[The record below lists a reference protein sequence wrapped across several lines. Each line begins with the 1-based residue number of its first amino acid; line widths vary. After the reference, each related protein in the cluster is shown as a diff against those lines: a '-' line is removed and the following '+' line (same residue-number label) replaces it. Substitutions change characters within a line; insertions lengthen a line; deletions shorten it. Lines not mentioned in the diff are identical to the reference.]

1 MIIYFLHYFS
11 TPIQQRAKAI
21 AAYVLSSLIYFLQEE
36 NIIKK
41 IIAMLLASAM
51 LCVGFAGCGGK
62 DSKDGKDG
70 NPNVSAT
77 DVSATDVI
85 VKGTVDVSNVK
96 LIKDGTLSV
105 GMEIGYPPFE
115 DKAEN
120 GDAIGY
126 DVDLVYAIADKL
138 GLEVN
143 IVDTAFDVIFA
154 GIGTNYDCVVS
165 AVTITDERR
174 ENCLFS
180 DPYIDSYQAVV
191 VKKGSDIKITSLND
205 LSGKS
210 VALQDATTSKA
221 LLEDMIKTGT
231 VTDCKMGPSEK
242 VLTAFTALDVV
253 LCDSPVAD
261 TYITNYPDKYE
272 LAFLDKE
279 NVEQFGVAMAK
290 TDEALQTAV
299 NEAMKQLKDEGFFDD
314 NKAKWFA

>member
-1 MIIYFLHYFS
+1 M
-11 TPIQQRAKAI
+11 K
-21 AAYVLSSLIYFLQEE
+21 
-36 NIIKK
+36 KK

-51 LCVGFAGCGGK
+51 LCMSFVGCGG
-62 DSKDGKDG
+62 SKQD
-70 NPNVSAT
+70 
-77 DVSATDVI
+77 DVSSAAE
-85 VKGTVDVSNVK
+85 VKATVDVSNVK
-96 LIKDGTLSV
+96 LIKDGTLTV

-120 GDAIGY
+120 GDPVGY
-126 DVDLVYAIADKL
+126 DVDLVYAVADKL

-191 VKKGSDIKITSLND
+191 VKKGSDIKIESLKD

-221 LLEDMIKTGT
+221 LLDDMIKTGNT
-231 VTDCKMGPSEK
+231 MLTTASILKEK
-242 VLTAFTALDVV
+242 GARDIYYIAPFGMFTNGFDEFDKAYKDGLIKAVVCTNLIYRPKELLEKEWYVDVNMTPYVARIIDALNVDESVSK
-253 LCDSPVAD
+253 LINS
-261 TYITNYPDKYE
+261 TSRIRE
-272 LAFLDKE
+272 FLD
-279 NVEQFGVAMAK
+279 QIRF
-290 TDEALQTAV
+290 DEFIEDV
-299 NEAMKQLKDEGFFDD
+299 IY
-314 NKAKWFA
+314 

>member
-1 MIIYFLHYFS
+1 MK
-11 TPIQQRAKAI
+11 R
-21 AAYVLSSLIYFLQEE
+21 
-36 NIIKK
+36 K
-41 IIAMLLASAM
+41 IFAMLLAAAM
-51 LCVGFAGCGGK
+51 LCVSFVGCGSD
-62 DSKDGKDG
+62 DSKK
-70 NPNVSAT
+70 
-77 DVSATDVI
+77 DVSSAAAVQ
-85 VKGTVDVSNVK
+85 GSVDVSNVK
-96 LIKDGTLSV
+96 LIKEGTLTV

-120 GDAIGY
+120 GDPIGY
-126 DVDLVYAIADKL
+126 DVDLVYALADKM

-180 DPYIDSYQAVV
+180 EPYIDSYQAVV
-191 VKKGSDIKITSLND
+191 VKKGSDIKIESLKD

-242 VLTAFTALDVV
+242 VLTAFTALDNGEYDVV

-290 TDEALQTAV
+290 NDVELQTAV
-299 NEAMKQLKDEGFFDD
+299 NEAMKQLKEEGFFKE
-314 NKAKWFA
+314 NTAKWFA

>member
-1 MIIYFLHYFS
+1 M
-11 TPIQQRAKAI
+11 KM
-21 AAYVLSSLIYFLQEE
+21 
-36 NIIKK
+36 KK
-41 IIAMLLASAM
+41 MLAMLLAAAM
-51 LCVGFAGCGGK
+51 LCVSFVGCNGEKK
-62 DSKDGKDG
+62 D
-70 NPNVSAT
+70 
-77 DVSATDVI
+77 DVNSDSEP
-85 VKGTVDVSNVK
+85 KGTVDVSDVK
-96 LIKDGTLSV
+96 LIKDGTLTV

-115 DKAEN
+115 YKEEN
-120 GDAIGY
+120 GDPVGY
-126 DVDLVYAIADKL
+126 DVDLVYALADKL

-180 DPYIDSYQAVV
+180 EPYIDSYQAVV
-191 VKKGSDIKITSLND
+191 VKKGSDIKIESLKD

-221 LLEDMIKTGT
+221 LLEDMIETGT

-242 VLTAFTALDVV
+242 VLTCFTALDNGEYDVV

-261 TYITNYPDKYE
+261 TYLTNDPDKYE

-290 TDEALQTAV
+290 TDTALQTAI
-299 NEAMKQLKDEGFFDD
+299 NEAMKQLKEEGFFED
-314 NKAKWFA
+314 NTAKWFA

>member
-1 MIIYFLHYFS
+1 MK
-11 TPIQQRAKAI
+11 R
-21 AAYVLSSLIYFLQEE
+21 
-36 NIIKK
+36 K
-41 IIAMLLASAM
+41 IIAMLLAAAM
-51 LCVGFAGCGGK
+51 LCVSFVGCGSD
-62 DSKDGKDG
+62 DSK
-70 NPNVSAT
+70 N
-77 DVSATDVI
+77 DVSSAAAVQ
-85 VKGTVDVSNVK
+85 GSVDVSNVK
-96 LIKDGTLSV
+96 LIKEGTLTV

-120 GDAIGY
+120 GDPIGY
-126 DVDLVYAIADKL
+126 DVDLVYALADKM

-180 DPYIDSYQAVV
+180 EPYIDSYQAVV
-191 VKKGSDIKITSLND
+191 VKKGSDIKIESLKD

-242 VLTAFTALDVV
+242 VLTAFTALENGEYDVV

-290 TDEALQTAV
+290 NDVELQTAV
-299 NEAMKQLKDEGFFDD
+299 NEAMKQLKEEGFFEE
-314 NKAKWFA
+314 NTAKWFA

>member
-1 MIIYFLHYFS
+1 MK
-11 TPIQQRAKAI
+11 R
-21 AAYVLSSLIYFLQEE
+21 
-36 NIIKK
+36 K
-41 IIAMLLASAM
+41 IIAMLLAAAM
-51 LCVGFAGCGGK
+51 LCVSFVGCGSD
-62 DSKDGKDG
+62 DSK
-70 NPNVSAT
+70 N
-77 DVSATDVI
+77 DVSSAAAVQ
-85 VKGTVDVSNVK
+85 GSVDVSNVK
-96 LIKDGTLSV
+96 LIKEGTLSV

-120 GDAIGY
+120 GDPIGY
-126 DVDLVYAIADKL
+126 DVDLVYALADKM

-180 DPYIDSYQAVV
+180 EPYIDSYQAVV
-191 VKKGSDIKITSLND
+191 VKKGSDIKIESLKD

-242 VLTAFTALDVV
+242 VLTAFTALENGEYDVV

-272 LAFLDKE
+272 LAFLDKA

-290 TDEALQTAV
+290 NDVELQTAV
-299 NEAMKQLKDEGFFDD
+299 NEAMKQLKEEGFFEE
-314 NKAKWFA
+314 NTAKWFA

>member
-1 MIIYFLHYFS
+1 MK
-11 TPIQQRAKAI
+11 R
-21 AAYVLSSLIYFLQEE
+21 
-36 NIIKK
+36 K
-41 IIAMLLASAM
+41 IIAMLLAAAM
-51 LCVGFAGCGGK
+51 LCVSFVGCGSD
-62 DSKDGKDG
+62 DSK
-70 NPNVSAT
+70 N
-77 DVSATDVI
+77 DVSSAAAVQ
-85 VKGTVDVSNVK
+85 GSVDVSNVK
-96 LIKDGTLSV
+96 LIKEGTLSV

-120 GDAIGY
+120 GDPIGY
-126 DVDLVYAIADKL
+126 DVDLVYALADKM

-180 DPYIDSYQAVV
+180 EPYIDSYQAVV
-191 VKKGSDIKITSLND
+191 VKKGSDIKIESLKD

-231 VTDCKMGPSEK
+231 VTDCKMGSSEK
-242 VLTAFTALDVV
+242 VLTAFTALDNGEYDVV

-290 TDEALQTAV
+290 NDVELQTAV
-299 NEAMKQLKDEGFFDD
+299 NEAMKQLKEEGFFEE
-314 NKAKWFA
+314 NTAKWFA

>member
-1 MIIYFLHYFS
+1 MK
-11 TPIQQRAKAI
+11 R
-21 AAYVLSSLIYFLQEE
+21 
-36 NIIKK
+36 K
-41 IIAMLLASAM
+41 IIAMLLAAAM
-51 LCVGFAGCGGK
+51 LCVSFVGCGSD
-62 DSKDGKDG
+62 DSK
-70 NPNVSAT
+70 N
-77 DVSATDVI
+77 DVSSAAAVQ
-85 VKGTVDVSNVK
+85 GSVDVSNVK
-96 LIKDGTLSV
+96 LIKEGTLSV

-120 GDAIGY
+120 GDPIGY
-126 DVDLVYAIADKL
+126 DVDLVYALADKM

-180 DPYIDSYQAVV
+180 EPYIDSYQAVV
-191 VKKGSDIKITSLND
+191 VKKGSDIKIESLKD

-242 VLTAFTALDVV
+242 VLTAFTALDNGEYDVV

-290 TDEALQTAV
+290 NDVELQTAV
-299 NEAMKQLKDEGFFDD
+299 NEAMKQLKEEGFFEE
-314 NKAKWFA
+314 NTAKWFA

>member
-1 MIIYFLHYFS
+1 MK
-11 TPIQQRAKAI
+11 R
-21 AAYVLSSLIYFLQEE
+21 
-36 NIIKK
+36 K
-41 IIAMLLASAM
+41 IFAMLLAAAM
-51 LCVGFAGCGGK
+51 LCVSFVGCGSD
-62 DSKDGKDG
+62 DSK
-70 NPNVSAT
+70 N
-77 DVSATDVI
+77 DVSSAAAVQ
-85 VKGTVDVSNVK
+85 GSVDVSNVK
-96 LIKDGTLSV
+96 LIKEGTLTV

-120 GDAIGY
+120 GEPIGY
-126 DVDLVYAIADKL
+126 DVDLVYALADKM

-180 DPYIDSYQAVV
+180 EPYIDSYQAVV
-191 VKKGSDIKITSLND
+191 VKKGSDIKIESLKD

-242 VLTAFTALDVV
+242 VLTAFTALDNGEYDVV

-290 TDEALQTAV
+290 NDVELQTAV
-299 NEAMKQLKDEGFFDD
+299 NEAMKQLKEEGFFEE
-314 NKAKWFA
+314 NTAKWFA

>member
-1 MIIYFLHYFS
+1 M
-11 TPIQQRAKAI
+11 K
-21 AAYVLSSLIYFLQEE
+21 
-36 NIIKK
+36 KK
-41 IIAMLLASAM
+41 IVATLLAAAM
-51 LCVGFAGCGGK
+51 LCVSFAGCGG
-62 DSKDGKDG
+62 SKNDA
-70 NPNVSAT
+70 VS
-77 DVSATDVI
+77 SAAE
-85 VKGTVDVSNVK
+85 VKGSVDVSDVK
-96 LIKDGTLSV
+96 LIKEGTLTV

-120 GDAIGY
+120 GDPVGY
-126 DVDLVYAIADKL
+126 DVDLVYAVADKL

-180 DPYIDSYQAVV
+180 DPYIDSYQAFV
-191 VKKGSDIKITSLND
+191 VKKGNDIKIESLKD

-221 LLEDMIKTGT
+221 LLDDMIKTGT

-242 VLTAFTALDVV
+242 VLTAFTALDNGEYDVV

-290 TDEALQTAV
+290 DDTALQTAV
-299 NEAMKQLKDEGFFDD
+299 NEAMKQLKEEGFFEE
-314 NKAKWFA
+314 NTAKWFA

>member
-1 MIIYFLHYFS
+1 M
-11 TPIQQRAKAI
+11 K
-21 AAYVLSSLIYFLQEE
+21 
-36 NIIKK
+36 KK
-41 IIAMLLASAM
+41 IVATLLAAAM
-51 LCVGFAGCGGK
+51 LCVSFAGCGG
-62 DSKDGKDG
+62 SKNDA
-70 NPNVSAT
+70 VS
-77 DVSATDVI
+77 SAAE
-85 VKGTVDVSNVK
+85 VKGSVDVSDVK
-96 LIKDGTLSV
+96 LIKEGTLTV

-120 GDAIGY
+120 GDPVGY
-126 DVDLVYAIADKL
+126 DVDLVYAVADKL

-191 VKKGSDIKITSLND
+191 VKKGNDIKIESLKD

-221 LLEDMIKTGT
+221 LLDDMIKTGT

-242 VLTAFTALDVV
+242 VLTAFTALDNGEYDVV

-290 TDEALQTAV
+290 DDTALQTAV
-299 NEAMKQLKDEGFFDD
+299 NEAMKQLKEEGFFEE
-314 NKAKWFA
+314 NTAKWFA

>member
-1 MIIYFLHYFS
+1 MK
-11 TPIQQRAKAI
+11 R
-21 AAYVLSSLIYFLQEE
+21 
-36 NIIKK
+36 K
-41 IIAMLLASAM
+41 IFAMLLAAAM
-51 LCVGFAGCGGK
+51 LCVSFVGCGSD
-62 DSKDGKDG
+62 DSK
-70 NPNVSAT
+70 N
-77 DVSATDVI
+77 DVSSAAAVQ
-85 VKGTVDVSNVK
+85 GSVDVSNVK
-96 LIKDGTLSV
+96 LIKEGTLTV

-120 GDAIGY
+120 GDPIGY
-126 DVDLVYAIADKL
+126 DVDLVYALADKM

-180 DPYIDSYQAVV
+180 EPYIDSYQAVV
-191 VKKGSDIKITSLND
+191 VKKGSDIKIESLKD

-242 VLTAFTALDVV
+242 VLTAFTALDNGEYDVV

-290 TDEALQTAV
+290 NDVELQTAV
-299 NEAMKQLKDEGFFDD
+299 NEAMKQLKEEGFFEE
-314 NKAKWFA
+314 NTAKWFA

>member
-1 MIIYFLHYFS
+1 MKKMIS
-11 TPIQQRAKAI
+11 
-21 AAYVLSSLIYFLQEE
+21 
-36 NIIKK
+36 
-41 IIAMLLASAM
+41 MLLAAAL
-51 LCVGFAGCGGK
+51 LCVSFVGCD
-62 DSKDGKDG
+62 DSKKD
-70 NPNVSAT
+70 
-77 DVSATDVI
+77 DVSSAAE

-96 LIKDGTLSV
+96 LIKEGTLTV

-120 GDAIGY
+120 GDPIGY
-126 DVDLVYAIADKL
+126 DVDLVYALADKL

-180 DPYIDSYQAVV
+180 DPYIDSFQSVV
-191 VKKGSDIKITSLND
+191 VKKGSDIKIESLKD

-242 VLTAFTALDVV
+242 VLTAFTALDNGEYDVV

-290 TDEALQTAV
+290 TDVELQTAI
-299 NEAMKQLKDEGFFDD
+299 NEAMKQLKDEGFFEE
-314 NKAKWFA
+314 NKTRWFA

>member
-1 MIIYFLHYFS
+1 MKKMIS
-11 TPIQQRAKAI
+11 
-21 AAYVLSSLIYFLQEE
+21 
-36 NIIKK
+36 
-41 IIAMLLASAM
+41 MLLAAAL
-51 LCVGFAGCGGK
+51 LCVSFVGCG
-62 DSKDGKDG
+62 DSKKD
-70 NPNVSAT
+70 
-77 DVSATDVI
+77 DVSSAAE

-96 LIKDGTLSV
+96 LIKEGTLTV

-120 GDAIGY
+120 GDPIGY
-126 DVDLVYAIADKL
+126 DVDLVYALADKL

-180 DPYIDSYQAVV
+180 DPYIDSFQSVV
-191 VKKGSDIKITSLND
+191 VKKGSDIKIESLKD

-242 VLTAFTALDVV
+242 VLTAFTALDNGEYDVV

-290 TDEALQTAV
+290 TDVELQTAI
-299 NEAMKQLKDEGFFDD
+299 NEAMKQLKDEGFFEE
-314 NKAKWFA
+314 NKTRWFA

>member
-1 MIIYFLHYFS
+1 M
-11 TPIQQRAKAI
+11 
-21 AAYVLSSLIYFLQEE
+21 
-36 NIIKK
+36 KK
-41 IIAMLLASAM
+41 VIAMLLASAM
-51 LCVGFAGCGGK
+51 LCVSFVGCK
-62 DSKDGKDG
+62 G
-70 NPNVSAT
+70 NDTKNNVSKSDTA
-77 DVSATDVI
+77 A
-85 VKGTVDVSNVK
+85 VDVSNVS

-115 DKAEN
+115 FNAEN
-120 GDAIGY
+120 GDPVGY
-126 DVDLVYAIADKL
+126 DVDLVNAIADKL
-138 GLEVN
+138 GLDVN
-143 IVDTAFDVIFA
+143 IVNTGFDVIFA

-191 VKKGSDIKITSLND
+191 IKKGSNIKINSLKD

-210 VALQDATTSKA
+210 VALQDATTSRD
-221 LLEDMIKTGT
+221 LLEDMIETGT

-242 VLTAFTALDVV
+242 VLSAFTALDNGEYDVV

-261 TYITNYPDKYE
+261 TYLTNYPDKYE
-272 LAFLDKE
+272 LAFLDDE

-290 TDEALQTAV
+290 DNEALQTAV
-299 NEAMKQLKDEGFFDD
+299 NEAMAQLKDEGFFDD

>member
-1 MIIYFLHYFS
+1 M
-11 TPIQQRAKAI
+11 K
-21 AAYVLSSLIYFLQEE
+21 
-36 NIIKK
+36 KK
-41 IIAMLLASAM
+41 IVATLLAAAM
-51 LCVGFAGCGGK
+51 LCVSFAGCG
-62 DSKDGKDG
+62 DSK
-70 NPNVSAT
+70 N
-77 DVSATDVI
+77 DVSSAAAVQ
-85 VKGTVDVSNVK
+85 GSVDVSNVK
-96 LIKDGTLSV
+96 LIKEGTLTV

-120 GDAIGY
+120 GDPIGY
-126 DVDLVYAIADKL
+126 DVDLVYALADKM

-180 DPYIDSYQAVV
+180 EPYIDSYQAVV
-191 VKKGSDIKITSLND
+191 VKKGSDIKIESLKD

-242 VLTAFTALDVV
+242 VLTAFTALDNGEYDVV

-290 TDEALQTAV
+290 NDVELQTAV
-299 NEAMKQLKDEGFFDD
+299 NEAMKQLKEEGFFEE
-314 NKAKWFA
+314 NTAKWFA

>member
-1 MIIYFLHYFS
+1 MK
-11 TPIQQRAKAI
+11 R
-21 AAYVLSSLIYFLQEE
+21 
-36 NIIKK
+36 K
-41 IIAMLLASAM
+41 IIAMLLAAAM
-51 LCVGFAGCGGK
+51 LCVSFVGCGSD
-62 DSKDGKDG
+62 DSK
-70 NPNVSAT
+70 N
-77 DVSATDVI
+77 DVSSAAAVQ
-85 VKGTVDVSNVK
+85 GSVDVSNVK
-96 LIKDGTLSV
+96 LIKEGTLTV

-120 GDAIGY
+120 GDPIGY
-126 DVDLVYAIADKL
+126 DVDLVYALADKM

-174 ENCLFS
+174 QNCLFS

-191 VKKGSDIKITSLND
+191 VKKGSDIKIESLKD

-231 VTDCKMGPSEK
+231 VTDCKMGSSEK
-242 VLTAFTALDVV
+242 VLTAFTALDNGEYDVV

-290 TDEALQTAV
+290 NDVELQTAV
-299 NEAMKQLKDEGFFDD
+299 NEAMKQLKEEGFFEE
-314 NKAKWFA
+314 NTAKWFA

>member
-1 MIIYFLHYFS
+1 M
-11 TPIQQRAKAI
+11 K
-21 AAYVLSSLIYFLQEE
+21 
-36 NIIKK
+36 KK
-41 IIAMLLASAM
+41 IIAMLLAASM
-51 LCVGFAGCGGK
+51 LCLSVIGCSGSK
-62 DSKDGKDG
+62 QDS
-70 NPNVSAT
+70 VSSTPEA
-77 DVSATDVI
+77 
-85 VKGTVDVSNVK
+85 KGTVDISNVK
-96 LIKDGTLSV
+96 LIKEGTLTV

-120 GDAIGY
+120 GDPIGY
-126 DVDLVYAIADKL
+126 DVDFVYALADKL

-191 VKKGSDIKITSLND
+191 VKKGSNIKIESLKD

-231 VTDCKMGPSEK
+231 VTNCKMGPAEK
-242 VLTAFTALDVV
+242 VLTTFTELDNGEYDVV

-272 LAFLDKE
+272 LAFLDQE

-290 TDEALQTAV
+290 TDADLQKAI
-299 NEAMKQLKDEGFFDD
+299 NEAMKQLKDEGFFEE
-314 NKAKWFA
+314 NKTKWFA

>member
-1 MIIYFLHYFS
+1 M
-11 TPIQQRAKAI
+11 K
-21 AAYVLSSLIYFLQEE
+21 
-36 NIIKK
+36 KK
-41 IIAMLLASAM
+41 IVVMLLAASL
-51 LCVGFAGCGGK
+51 LCVSFVGCGG
-62 DSKDGKDG
+62 DSGKQDDGAK
-70 NPNVSAT
+70 
-77 DVSATDVI
+77 
-85 VKGTVDVSNVK
+85 VSNSDASSLN
-96 LIKDGTLSV
+96 LIKEGTLTV

-115 DKAEN
+115 QKAEN
-120 GDAIGY
+120 GEPTGY

-191 VKKGSDIKITSLND
+191 VKKGSDIKIESLKD
-205 LSGKS
+205 LTGKS
-210 VALQDATTSKA
+210 VGLQDATTSKD
-221 LLEDMIKTGT
+221 LLEDMINTGT
-231 VTDCKMGPSEK
+231 VTDCKMVPSEK
-242 VLTAFTALDVV
+242 VLTVFTALDNGEYDVV

-261 TYITNYPDKYE
+261 TYITSYPDKYE
-272 LAFLDKE
+272 IAFLDNE

-290 TDEALQTAV
+290 TDVELQTAI
-299 NEAMKQLKDEGFFDD
+299 NKAMAELKSEGFFED

>member
-1 MIIYFLHYFS
+1 MK
-11 TPIQQRAKAI
+11 R
-21 AAYVLSSLIYFLQEE
+21 
-36 NIIKK
+36 K
-41 IIAMLLASAM
+41 IIAMLLAAAM
-51 LCVGFAGCGGK
+51 LCVSFVGCGSD
-62 DSKDGKDG
+62 DSK
-70 NPNVSAT
+70 N
-77 DVSATDVI
+77 DVSSAAAVQ
-85 VKGTVDVSNVK
+85 GSVDVSNVK
-96 LIKDGTLSV
+96 LIKEGTLTV

-120 GDAIGY
+120 GEPIGY
-126 DVDLVYAIADKL
+126 DVDLVYALADKM

-180 DPYIDSYQAVV
+180 EPYIDSYQAVV
-191 VKKGSDIKITSLND
+191 VKKGSDIKIESLKD

-242 VLTAFTALDVV
+242 VLTAFTALENGEYDVV

-290 TDEALQTAV
+290 NDVELQTAV
-299 NEAMKQLKDEGFFDD
+299 NEAMKQLKEEGFFEE
-314 NKAKWFA
+314 NTAKWFA

>member
-1 MIIYFLHYFS
+1 MK
-11 TPIQQRAKAI
+11 R
-21 AAYVLSSLIYFLQEE
+21 
-36 NIIKK
+36 K
-41 IIAMLLASAM
+41 IIAMLLAAAM
-51 LCVGFAGCGGK
+51 LCVSFVGCGSD
-62 DSKDGKDG
+62 DSK
-70 NPNVSAT
+70 N
-77 DVSATDVI
+77 DVSSAAAVQ
-85 VKGTVDVSNVK
+85 GSVDVSNVK
-96 LIKDGTLSV
+96 LIKEGTLTV

-120 GDAIGY
+120 GDPIGY
-126 DVDLVYAIADKL
+126 DVDLVYALADKM

-180 DPYIDSYQAVV
+180 EPYIDSYQAVV
-191 VKKGSDIKITSLND
+191 VKKGSDIKIESLKD

-221 LLEDMIKTGT
+221 LLDDMIKTGT

-242 VLTAFTALDVV
+242 VLTAFTALDNGEYDVV

-290 TDEALQTAV
+290 NDVELQTAV
-299 NEAMKQLKDEGFFDD
+299 NEAMKQLKEEGFFEE
-314 NKAKWFA
+314 NTAKWFA

>member
-1 MIIYFLHYFS
+1 M
-11 TPIQQRAKAI
+11 
-21 AAYVLSSLIYFLQEE
+21 
-36 NIIKK
+36 KK

-242 VLTAFTALDVV
+242 VLTAFTALDNGEYAVV

>member
-1 MIIYFLHYFS
+1 
-11 TPIQQRAKAI
+11 
-21 AAYVLSSLIYFLQEE
+21 
-36 NIIKK
+36 
-41 IIAMLLASAM
+41 MLLAAAL
-51 LCVGFAGCGGK
+51 LCVSFVGCG
-62 DSKDGKDG
+62 DSKKD
-70 NPNVSAT
+70 
-77 DVSATDVI
+77 DVSSAAE

-96 LIKDGTLSV
+96 LIKEGTLTV

-120 GDAIGY
+120 GDPIGY
-126 DVDLVYAIADKL
+126 DVDLVYALADKL

-180 DPYIDSYQAVV
+180 DPYIDSFQSVV
-191 VKKGSDIKITSLND
+191 VKKGSDIKIESLKD

-242 VLTAFTALDVV
+242 VLTAFTALDNGEYDVV

-290 TDEALQTAV
+290 TDVELQTAI
-299 NEAMKQLKDEGFFDD
+299 NEAMKQLKDEGFFEE
-314 NKAKWFA
+314 NKTRWFA

>member
-1 MIIYFLHYFS
+1 M
-11 TPIQQRAKAI
+11 K
-21 AAYVLSSLIYFLQEE
+21 
-36 NIIKK
+36 KK

-51 LCVGFAGCGGK
+51 LCMSFVGCSG
-62 DSKDGKDG
+62 SKQNDAS
-70 NPNVSAT
+70 SAAEAQG
-77 DVSATDVI
+77 S
-85 VKGTVDVSNVK
+85 VDVSNVK
-96 LIKDGTLSV
+96 LIKDGTLTV

-120 GDAIGY
+120 GEPVGY
-126 DVDLVYAIADKL
+126 DVDLVYALADKM

-191 VKKGSDIKITSLND
+191 VKKGSPLKIESLKD

-231 VTDCKMGPSEK
+231 VTNCKMGPSEK
-242 VLTAFTALDVV
+242 VLTAFTALDNGEYDVV

-261 TYITNYPDKYE
+261 TYITNSPDKYV
-272 LAFLDKE
+272 LAFLDQE
-279 NVEQFGVAMAK
+279 NVEQFGVAMGK
-290 TDEALQTAV
+290 NDVELQKAI
-299 NEAMKQLKDEGFFDD
+299 NEAMKQLKEEGFFEE
-314 NKAKWFA
+314 NTAKWFA

>member
-1 MIIYFLHYFS
+1 M
-11 TPIQQRAKAI
+11 
-21 AAYVLSSLIYFLQEE
+21 
-36 NIIKK
+36 KK
-41 IIAMLLASAM
+41 IIATLLAASM
-51 LCVGFAGCGGK
+51 LCLSIVGCGG
-62 DSKDGKDG
+62 SKQD
-70 NPNVSAT
+70 
-77 DVSATDVI
+77 DVSTPE
-85 VKGTVDVSNVK
+85 KTGTVDISNVK
-96 LIKDGTLSV
+96 LIKEGTLTV

-120 GDAIGY
+120 GDPVGY

-191 VKKGSDIKITSLND
+191 VKKGSNIKIESLKD

-210 VALQDATTSKA
+210 VGLQDATTSKA
-221 LLEDMIKTGT
+221 LLADMIGTGT
-231 VTDCKMGPSEK
+231 VTDCKMVPSEK
-242 VLTAFTALDVV
+242 VLTVFTALDNGEYDVV

-261 TYITNYPDKYE
+261 TYITNNPDTYE
-272 LAFLDKE
+272 LAFLDQE

-290 TDEALQTAV
+290 TDVDLQKAV
-299 NEAMKQLKDEGFFDD
+299 NEAMKQLKEEGFFEE
-314 NKAKWFA
+314 NQAKWFA

>member
-1 MIIYFLHYFS
+1 MK
-11 TPIQQRAKAI
+11 R
-21 AAYVLSSLIYFLQEE
+21 
-36 NIIKK
+36 K
-41 IIAMLLASAM
+41 IIAMLLAAAM
-51 LCVGFAGCGGK
+51 LCVSFVGCGSD
-62 DSKDGKDG
+62 DSK
-70 NPNVSAT
+70 N
-77 DVSATDVI
+77 DVSSAAAVQ
-85 VKGTVDVSNVK
+85 GSVDVSNVK
-96 LIKDGTLSV
+96 LIKEGTLSV

-120 GDAIGY
+120 GDPIGY
-126 DVDLVYAIADKL
+126 DVDLVYALADKM

-180 DPYIDSYQAVV
+180 EPYIDSYQAVV
-191 VKKGSDIKITSLND
+191 VKKGSDIKIESLKD

-242 VLTAFTALDVV
+242 VLTAFTALENGEYDVV

-290 TDEALQTAV
+290 NDVELQTAV
-299 NEAMKQLKDEGFFDD
+299 NEAMKQLKEEGFFEE
-314 NKAKWFA
+314 NTAKWFA

>member
-1 MIIYFLHYFS
+1 M
-11 TPIQQRAKAI
+11 K
-21 AAYVLSSLIYFLQEE
+21 
-36 NIIKK
+36 KK
-41 IIAMLLASAM
+41 IIATLLASAM
-51 LCVGFAGCGGK
+51 LCLSFVGCG
-62 DSKDGKDG
+62 DTQ
-70 NPNVSAT
+70 NNVSSTGA
-77 DVSATDVI
+77 DAAE
-85 VKGTVDVSNVK
+85 VKGTVDVSSVK
-96 LIKDGTLSV
+96 LIKEGTLTV

-120 GDAIGY
+120 GEPVGY

-180 DPYIDSYQAVV
+180 EPYIDSYQAVV
-191 VKKGSDIKITSLND
+191 VKKGSDIKIESLKD

-210 VALQDATTSKA
+210 VGLQDATTSKA
-221 LLEDMIKTGT
+221 LLEDMISTGT
-231 VTDCKMGPSEK
+231 VTDCNMVPSEK
-242 VLTAFTALDVV
+242 VLTVFTALENGEYDVV

-261 TYITNYPDKYE
+261 TYITNNPDKYE
-272 LAFLDKE
+272 LAFLDQE

-290 TDEALQTAV
+290 DDTALQTAI
-299 NEAMKQLKDEGFFDD
+299 NEAMKQLKEEGFFED
-314 NKAKWFA
+314 NTAKWFA